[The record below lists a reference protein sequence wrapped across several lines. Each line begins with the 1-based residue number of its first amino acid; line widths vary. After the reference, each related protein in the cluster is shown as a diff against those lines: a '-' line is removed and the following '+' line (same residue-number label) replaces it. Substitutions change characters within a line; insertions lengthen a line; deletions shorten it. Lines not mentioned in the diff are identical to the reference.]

1 MSEYEIEPV
10 PGLPEPLPDGERIL
24 WQGAPHWWRFA
35 CSVFHV
41 RKLVLYFAL
50 LMVWRGGTAL
60 ADGQSLTESALAGLW
75 LAQLGAVAI
84 GVLLLMAWLYS
95 RTTIYTITDRRLV
108 LRFGIALPVV
118 VNLPFHKIQS
128 AALRTHA
135 DGSGDILLSLI
146 AGEQVS
152 YLLMWPNVRPWQMGR
167 PRPMLRAIPDAT
179 RAADILSAALAR
191 ALGDNTARRT
201 VASHVRP
208 TPSGAAGGSLAATG
222 S

>member
-10 PGLPEPLPDGERIL
+10 PGLPEPLPEGEHIL
-24 WQGAPHWWRFA
+24 WQGAPRWWRFA

-41 RKLVLYFAL
+41 RMLALYFAL

-95 RTTIYTITDRRLV
+95 RTTIYTVTNRRLV

-118 VNLPFHKIQS
+118 VNLPFHKVQS

-135 DGSGDILLSLI
+135 DGSGDIPLTLTP
-146 AGEQVS
+146 GEQMS
-152 YLLMWPNVRPWQMGR
+152 YLLMWPNVRPWQLGR
-167 PRPMLRAIPDAT
+167 PRPMLRAIPDAA

-191 ALGDNTARRT
+191 ALGEHATRRS
-201 VASHVRP
+201 VASAARP
-208 TPSGAAGGSLAATG
+208 AASAATGGSLAAAG

>member
-10 PGLPEPLPDGERIL
+10 PGLPEPLPEGEHIL
-24 WQGAPHWWRFA
+24 WQGAPRWWRFA

-41 RKLVLYFAL
+41 RMLALYFAL

-95 RTTIYTITDRRLV
+95 RTTIYTVTNRRLV

-118 VNLPFHKIQS
+118 VNLPVHKVQS
-128 AALRTHA
+128 LTP
-135 DGSGDILLSLI
+135 
-146 AGEQVS
+146 GEQMS
-152 YLLMWPNVRPWQMGR
+152 YLLMWPNVRPWQLGR
-167 PRPMLRAIPDAT
+167 PRPMLRAIPDAA

-191 ALGDNTARRT
+191 ALGEHATRRS
-201 VASHVRP
+201 VASAARP
-208 TPSGAAGGSLAATG
+208 AASAATGGSLAAAG